1 MKNYLLCFFIL
12 TAGMLLL
19 PRASLYF
26 PMEEEEPPIFLTV
39 LDAERGETFSLPL
52 EDYVIGA
59 MEKRTLPAEEEARK
73 AAAIALRSCALYCRA
88 FRPVHE

>member
-26 PMEEEEPPIFLTV
+26 PMEEEEPTIFLTV
-39 LDAERGETFSLPL
+39 LDAESGETFSLPL

-59 MEKRTLPAEEEARK
+59 MEKRTLPAEE
-73 AAAIALRSCALYCRA
+73 
-88 FRPVHE
+88 